1 MLLLIDKKIKIFF
14 YLILF
19 LLFSTFNNLNLQ
31 LYFNSKFKVINIEN
45 RNESM
50 KIYDLNYLL
59 NRNIFNID
67 KKFLSNKLENNS
79 ILKFYEVKKI
89 YPDTIRIQL
98 IKSNPIAKIIQN
110 GNTVYIG
117 DNGKIFNSTH
127 VNYEIPEIIG
137 KIDLEHLNR
146 IIKIV
151 KNSSFKL
158 NKIKTIKIYPSNRFD
173 LLFNNKDIIMF
184 PHNVDKRSLENA
196 FIIYKNKNIYK
207 KKIDLRLKNKIITS
221 NE

>member
-173 LLFNNKDIIMF
+173 LLFNNKDIIKF